1 MNCWHKMVFTEN
13 WWRCRK
19 LGNPFYNILLSDYA
33 ILFIPYKKEV
43 MKNIMV
49 FFLLFLTTITYC
61 QNTKSGKTKI
71 IAGLSGPEL
80 LHAGVTHRIAN
91 SNLLGVNV
99 GAGPSLGSIWP
110 SISLEHRLYLGKND
124 TRINLKTWFL
134 RQGITFFPS
143 AKSSQQLTFN
153 FTGGKDLP
161 FKKKPTN
168 GITIDAGFFYLNDSE
183 SSSIILI
190 RSLNLWPAL
199 RFELYFSL

>member
-1 MNCWHKMVFTEN
+1 
-13 WWRCRK
+13 
-19 LGNPFYNILLSDYA
+19 
-33 ILFIPYKKEV
+33 
-43 MKNIMV
+43 MKNIII
-49 FFLLFLTTITYC
+49 FLLLFFATTACC
-61 QNTKSGKTKI
+61 QNTKSGKTKF

-80 LHAGVTHRIAN
+80 LHAGITHRL
-91 SNLLGVNV
+91 SNTSLLGINA
-99 GAGPSLGSIWP
+99 GAGPSLGSLWP
-110 SISLEHRLYLGKND
+110 SISLEHRLYIGKND
-124 TRINLKTWFL
+124 TRINQKTWFL
-134 RQGITFFPS
+134 RQGATFFPS